1 MDHIKSNL
9 SIWEDRKR
17 ENIQHIPSTAEE
29 RQSTTTTVIGKIE
42 SSTSSSS
49 TTSSSSSSEND
60 DSTTTNTTQ
69 GEEEEE
75 DGDEDYR
82 LHHTQAVNL
91 LNKDST
97 EGYKLPKM
105 PAAVAMTSLSTS
117 DMYNNSSTI
126 STTTKDDTYLREYDH
141 GWDPARETSSGP
153 VYCQCII
160 Q

>member
-69 GEEEEE
+69 GEEEE
-75 DGDEDYR
+75 DEDYL
-82 LHHTQAVNL
+82 LHHSQAVNL

-141 GWDPARETSSGP
+141 GWDPTRETSSGP